1 MEQTQLITYEVKDNI
16 ATITFNRPESLN
28 SLHPLL
34 IEQTVTALKQ
44 AENDNAIRVIVLTG
58 EGKAFCSGGDI
69 QYMDQLTSVMDK
81 RSYIYSAGE
90 VVDTIMNLKKPVIAM
105 VNGVA
110 AGAGFNI
117 ALACDII
124 FTSEKAKFAQSFS
137 KVGLVPDAGGTYNL
151 PRIVGLH
158 KAKELMFLADLI
170 SADEALSLGIINYV
184 VGHEELKDATYKF
197 AERLSQSAPIAVSF
211 IKSALNSSLES
222 NLKTVLEKEVSNQ
235 TICLQTEDCKEGLNA
250 FKEKRAP
257 KFTGK

>member
-1 MEQTQLITYEVKDNI
+1 MEQTQFITYEVQDSI

-34 IEQTVTALKQ
+34 VEQTVIALRQ
-44 AENDNAIRVIVLTG
+44 AEKDGGIRVIILTG
-58 EGKAFCSGGDI
+58 TGKAFCSGGDI
-69 QYMDQLTSVMDK
+69 QYMDQLTNVMDK

-90 VVDTIMNLKKPVIAM
+90 VVHTIMNLTKPVIAM

-124 FTSEKAKFAQSFS
+124 FASEKAKFAQSFS

-170 SADEALSLGIINYV
+170 SADEALALGI
-184 VGHEELKDATYKF
+184 
-197 AERLSQSAPIAVSF
+197 
-211 IKSALNSSLES
+211 
-222 NLKTVLEKEVSNQ
+222 
-235 TICLQTEDCKEGLNA
+235 
-250 FKEKRAP
+250 
-257 KFTGK
+257 

>member
-1 MEQTQLITYEVKDNI
+1 MEQAEFITYEVKDNI
-16 ATITFNRPESLN
+16 ATITFNRPDSLN

-34 IEQTVTALKQ
+34 VEQTVSVLKQ
-44 AENDNAIRVIVLTG
+44 AEKDGDIRVVVLTG
-58 EGKAFCSGGDI
+58 AGKAFCSGGDI
-69 QYMDQLTSVMDK
+69 QYMDQLTTVMDK

-90 VVDTIMNLKKPVIAM
+90 LVDTIMNLNKPVIAM

-124 FTSEKAKFAQSFS
+124 FVSEKAKFAQSFS

-170 SADEALSLGIINYV
+170 SADEALALGIVNYV
-184 VGHEELKDATYKF
+184 VSQDELRDATYKF
-197 AERLSQSAPIAVSF
+197 AERLSQSAPISISF
-211 IKSALNSSLES
+211 IKSAVNSSLECT
-222 NLKTVLEKEVSNQ
+222 LKEVLDKEVSNQ

-257 KFTGK
+257 KFSGK

>member
-1 MEQTQLITYEVKDNI
+1 MEQTQFITYEVKDSI

-28 SLHPLL
+28 SLHPMLMEETMAML
-34 IEQTVTALKQ
+34 CE
-44 AENDNAIRVIVLTG
+44 AEKDDGISVIVLTG
-58 EGKAFCSGGDI
+58 AGKAFCSGGDI
-69 QYMDQLTSVMDK
+69 QYMDQLTGVMDK
-81 RSYIYSAGE
+81 REYISTAGRVTE
-90 VVDTIMNLKKPVIAM
+90 SIMNLGKPVIAM

-124 FTSEKAKFAQSFS
+124 FASDKAKFAQSFS
-137 KVGLVPDAGGTYNL
+137 KVGLIPDAGGTYNL

-170 SADEALSLGIINYV
+170 TADEAFALGIVNYV
-184 VGHEELKDATYKF
+184 IPQEDLKETTYTF
-197 AERLSQSAPIAVSF
+197 AERLSKAAPISVSF
-211 IKSALNSSLES
+211 IKSALNSSLECT
-222 NLKTVLEKEVSNQ
+222 LKEVLDKEVSNQ

-257 KFTGK
+257 KFSGR